1 MADPVPDDS
10 RPSGTDEPPGA
21 SPAHRMPV
29 PTMPV
34 PTMPV
39 PPVSVVGLGQ
49 LGGSLAAA
57 LVAAGRPVSGWD
69 VDPRARDAAED
80 HGVRVTRDLTGVV
93 VLAVPLPV
101 LGSALEGL
109 RIDPGATVTDLGSV
123 KVPVLAELGAALG
136 ERYVG
141 GHPMCGTERSGP
153 DAVDPDLFTGARWA
167 LCLEPGTDLRRW
179 LRVAE
184 IALAVGAE
192 VVPVTAAEHDDAV
205 AAISAVPH
213 LLAAALAAAAG
224 QAGPLAL
231 SLAAGSFRDGT
242 RVVASDPAF
251 VTALV
256 QGNAVPAA
264 LTRVRAQLDRP
275 WPELVT
281 EGHAVRTATVVRRPV
296 RVPLERAA
304 LLSLGRS
311 GGAVTQRLAA
321 FVEGWVPDRP

>member
-1 MADPVPDDS
+1 M
-10 RPSGTDEPPGA
+10 TF
-21 SPAHRMPV
+21 PV
-29 PTMPV
+29 PTMPA
-34 PTMPV
+34 

-69 VDPRARDAAED
+69 ADPAARDAAAAR
-80 HGVRVTRDLTGVV
+80 GVTISREPAGVV
-93 VLAVPLPV
+93 VLAVPMPV
-101 LGSALEGL
+101 LGTALADL
-109 RIDPGATVTDLGSV
+109 TLDPDATVTDLGSV
-123 KVPVLAELGAALG
+123 KVPVVAELGARHG
-136 ERYVG
+136 DRFVG
-141 GHPMCGTERSGP
+141 GHPMCGTERSGH
-153 DAVDPDLFTGARWA
+153 AATDPELFTGARWA

-231 SLAAGSFRDGT
+231 ALAAGSFRDGT
-242 RVVASDPAF
+242 RVIGSDPAF

-256 QGNAVPAA
+256 QGNAGPAAAA

-275 WPELVT
+275 WAELVT
-281 EGHAVRTATVVRRPV
+281 DGHAVRTATAVRRPV
-296 RVPLERAA
+296 RVPLDRAA
-304 LLSLGRS
+304 LLAVGRA
-311 GGAVTQRLAA
+311 GGAVTRRLAA
-321 FVEGWVPDRP
+321 FVEGWVPEG

>member
-1 MADPVPDDS
+1 MT
-10 RPSGTDEPPGA
+10 GF
-21 SPAHRMPV
+21 
-29 PTMPV
+29 PV

-57 LVAAGRPVSGWD
+57 LAAQGRAVSGWD
-69 VDPRARDAAED
+69 VDPAARAVAEG
-80 HGVRVTRDLTGVV
+80 HGVLVTQQLPGVV
-93 VLAVPLPV
+93 VLAVPLPAMAT
-101 LGSALEGL
+101 ALDGL

-123 KVPVLAELGAALG
+123 KVPVLAELGPALG
-136 ERYVG
+136 DRYVA
-141 GHPMCGTERSGP
+141 GHPMCGTERFGP
-153 DAVDPDLFTGARWA
+153 DAVDPGLFRGARWA
-167 LCLEPGTDLRRW
+167 LCLEPDTDLRRW

-184 IALAVGAE
+184 IALTVGAE

-224 QAGPLAL
+224 EAGPLAL

-242 RVVASDPAF
+242 RVIGSDPVF

-256 QGNAVPAA
+256 EGNAGPAA
-264 LTRVRAQLDRP
+264 AALGRVQAQLARP
-275 WPELVT
+275 VPELVAD
-281 EGHAVRTATVVRRPV
+281 GHAVRSATAERRPV

-304 LLSLGRS
+304 LLALGRA
-311 GGAVTQRLAA
+311 GGAVTRRLAA
-321 FVEGWVPDRP
+321 FVEGWVPEPERPRSAEPHDGAR